1 MVYNTSVGVPA
12 PGRRAR
18 RTESEGFT
26 VFKQDFDI
34 VCAAAEKKLG
44 FMRRS
49 LLGYFAA
56 SVLAGLYVA
65 FGGFVSVTVS
75 GLLAGAGGVAK
86 LASAFS
92 FAAALSLVLMA
103 GSELFTG
110 NNMVMAAGVL
120 GKKVS
125 AVDAMKLWLFCWIG
139 NYAGAWLGVF
149 LYDLTGLV
157 TGPTADAFAALAT
170 AKLSLTGG
178 QMFVRGILCNILVC
192 LAVWCGFKMKSESGK
207 LIMVFWCIFTF
218 MICGF
223 EHSVA
228 NMSSLGVA
236 VLHKSAMF
244 WEYVRDIGLVTLGN
258 ITGGVLFVA
267 LPYWLCARKSE

>member
-1 MVYNTSVGVPA
+1 MVYNTSVVSSRPSGRVVTGRKRGVNM
-12 PGRRAR
+12 
-18 RTESEGFT
+18 
-26 VFKQDFDI
+26 FKQDFEA
-34 VCAAAEKKLG
+34 VCAGAEKKLG

-56 SVLAGLYVA
+56 SVLAGLFVA

-75 GLLAGAGGVAK
+75 GLLAEAGGMAK
-86 LASAFS
+86 LASAFA
-92 FAAALSLVLMA
+92 FASALSLVIMA

-120 GKKVS
+120 GKRVS

-157 TGPTADAFAALAT
+157 TGPTADAFASLAT

-192 LAVWCGFKMKSESGK
+192 LAVWCGFKMKSEAGK
-207 LIMVFWCIFTF
+207 LIMIFWCIFIF
-218 MICGF
+218 MVCGF

-228 NMSSLGVA
+228 NMSTLGVA
-236 VLHKSAMF
+236 VLHKYAMF
-244 WEYVRDIGLVTLGN
+244 WEYVRGIGLVTLGN
-258 ITGGVLFVA
+258 IAGGVLFVA
-267 LPYWLCARKSE
+267 LPYWLCARKGE